1 MSNEEEEKVLKKMRE
16 WQDAAQDGIESG
28 MADDRHTEEDLADF
42 NVPTVEEARRLKQ
55 ELQEEIEELL
65 ISFSERT
72 GTRVTDIDLDIRLD
86 WRNKPIEYLVSL
98 RVTL

>member
-1 MSNEEEEKVLKKMRE
+1 MSNEEESVLKKMRE

-28 MADDRHTEEDLADF
+28 MAAEPHTEKDLADF
-42 NVPTVEEARRLKQ
+42 NVPTVEEARRLKE

-72 GTRVTDIDLDIRLD
+72 GTRVTDIDLDMRLD

-98 RVTL
+98 QVTL